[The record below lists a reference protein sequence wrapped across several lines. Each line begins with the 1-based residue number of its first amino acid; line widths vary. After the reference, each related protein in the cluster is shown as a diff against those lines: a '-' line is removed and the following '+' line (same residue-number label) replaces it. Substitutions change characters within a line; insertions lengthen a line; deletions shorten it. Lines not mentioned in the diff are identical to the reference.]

1 MALIKLSYSITF
13 KTPYHLSTWSR
24 PWCDIQCGRHTSY
37 SDSRDCQFSGG
48 KSSLR
53 YSYGFVL
60 ISERMPLASRIQL
73 LPLLSRKSN
82 GRFDTCMHPFARIR
96 NIRSEFSRRDRT
108 DTSSEIRSAQIVG
121 AGPLICSGSEH
132 DIINWLIRTIIDRDL
147 HQRHILCCL
156 DIAFCIMHHPGRY
169 LIRLREFSNLLIM
182 IFRVVIRCNSNNDRS
197 SGNNNCKKVGNVI
210 KPWMLSTQESFQET
224 PHILDCFLN
233 LLPNTAYTHIPQNTR
248 RIETSIKIRKHP

>member
-1 MALIKLSYSITF
+1 MTFGGRFRYFSTQTETSCAFRLEGLPILRRQIEFEVFIWVRFDFGKDALGIANPVIALVV
-13 KTPYHLSTWSR
+13 P
-24 PWCDIQCGRHTSY
+24 
-37 SDSRDCQFSGG
+37 
-48 KSSLR
+48 
-53 YSYGFVL
+53 
-60 ISERMPLASRIQL
+60 
-73 LPLLSRKSN
+73 KSN
-82 GRFDTCMHPFARIR
+82 GRFDTCMHPFARTR

-147 HQRHILCCL
+147 HQRHILCFL
-156 DIAFCIMHHPGRY
+156 DIAFCIMHHPRRY

-182 IFRVVIRCNSNNDRS
+182 IFRVVIRRKSNNDRS
-197 SGNNNCKKVGNVI
+197 SRNNNCKKVGNVI
-210 KPWMLSTQESFQET
+210 KPWMLSTQESFQEN
-224 PHILDCFLN
+224 PHILDRFLN